1 MVALDLYINC
11 TQEVTLTVKDASKG
25 QSLSLSGYF
34 EPKGDEMDDDMFGYG
49 REEDDEG
56 EDLEDD
62 DDEDESDDEKPTASA
77 DKKGLV
83 VKGKA
88 ITPSKDA

>member
-1 MVALDLYINC
+1 M
-11 TQEVTLTVKDASKG
+11 TLTVKDASKG

-34 EPKGDEMDDDMFGYG
+34 EPKGDDMDDDMFGYG

-56 EDLEDD
+56 EDLEDED
-62 DDEDESDDEKPTASA
+62 DSEDEKPTTGA

-88 ITPSKDA
+88 ITA

>member
-62 DDEDESDDEKPTASA
+62 DDDESDDEKTTAGA

>member
-11 TQEVTLTVKDASKG
+11 TQEVALVLKDAPKG
-25 QSLSLSGYF
+25 ASVALSGYF
-34 EPKGDEMDDDMFGYG
+34 EPKGDDMDDDMFGYG
-49 REEDDEG
+49 REEDEEAD
-56 EDLEDD
+56 DLEDED
-62 DDEDESDDEKPTASA
+62 EDDEDDSDD

-88 ITPSKDA
+88 VAAGGSAAAKD

>member
-11 TQEVTLTVKDASKG
+11 TQEVTLSVKDAPKG
-25 QSLSLSGYF
+25 LSIALSGYF

-56 EDLEDD
+56 DDLEDD
-62 DDEDESDDEKPTASA
+62 DDDESEDEKPTPAA

-88 ITPSKDA
+88 ITS

>member
-34 EPKGDEMDDDMFGYG
+34 EPKGDDMDDDMFGYG

-62 DDEDESDDEKPTASA
+62 DDEDESDDEKPTAGA

>member
-1 MVALDLYINC
+1 
-11 TQEVTLTVKDASKG
+11 
-25 QSLSLSGYF
+25 
-34 EPKGDEMDDDMFGYG
+34 MDDDMFGYG

-62 DDEDESDDEKPTASA
+62 DDEDESDDEKPTAGA

>member
-1 MVALDLYINC
+1 
-11 TQEVTLTVKDASKG
+11 
-25 QSLSLSGYF
+25 
-34 EPKGDEMDDDMFGYG
+34 MDDDMFGYG

>member
-34 EPKGDEMDDDMFGYG
+34 EPKGDDMDDDMFGYG

-56 EDLEDD
+56 EDLEDED
-62 DDEDESDDEKPTASA
+62 DSEDEKPTAGA

-88 ITPSKDA
+88 ITA

>member
-1 MVALDLYINC
+1 M
-11 TQEVTLTVKDASKG
+11 TLTVKDASKG

-34 EPKGDEMDDDMFGYG
+34 EPKGDDMDDDMFGYG

-62 DDEDESDDEKPTASA
+62 DDDESDDEKPTAGA

-88 ITPSKDA
+88 ITASKDA